1 MGRGKTGQGGP
12 LHLLGD
18 QNAGLGGEVW
28 GKYLLM
34 LTQESIKRIFQYP
47 IDASYEKELCPADS
61 KILMRRAYV
70 TQLDGCIE
78 GGI

>member
-1 MGRGKTGQGGP
+1 MISNKQQTYVNKSKLINHKPEVGRGKTGQGGL

-34 LTQESIKRIFQYP
+34 LTQRIH
-47 IDASYEKELCPADS
+47 
-61 KILMRRAYV
+61 
-70 TQLDGCIE
+70 
-78 GGI
+78 